1 MSIWRLYIRF
11 IYYICDLYTKIC
23 EKIKLDPIS
32 FLPIF
37 IYQLRINGGYMNIIK
52 RVVRKSHIK
61 INDQDYMTYEYARS
75 KGMAISNKESWEVE
89 GVRYYMMEK
98 DLVVDDEVPLGVGA

>member
-1 MSIWRLYIRF
+1 
-11 IYYICDLYTKIC
+11 
-23 EKIKLDPIS
+23 
-32 FLPIF
+32 
-37 IYQLRINGGYMNIIK
+37 MNIIK

-75 KGMAISNKESWEVE
+75 KGMAVSNKESWEVE

-98 DLVVDDEVPLGVGA
+98 DLVVDEEVPLGVGA